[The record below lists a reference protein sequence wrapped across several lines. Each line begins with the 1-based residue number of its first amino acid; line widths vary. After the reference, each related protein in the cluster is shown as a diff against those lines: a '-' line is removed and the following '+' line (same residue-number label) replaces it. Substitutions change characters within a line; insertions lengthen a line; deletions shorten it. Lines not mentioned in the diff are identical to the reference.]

1 MSTLHRHFVVF
12 RDQPL
17 IYGRVPK
24 VANSSVKAA
33 LSKLLVGK
41 LSAAAERTQSD
52 GFWKR
57 GTNGETRMVTPGG
70 AWRMRK
76 EKFCFAFVRNP
87 FDRIVSCYGNKMLDE
102 KALTEPMAEAG
113 YRLNMSFADF
123 VDLTVSIP
131 DADLD
136 PHFMPQ
142 SQMLLFNGQLVP
154 RFVGHFEDLE
164 NQWERLRKRLS
175 TLHKVEAPSLP
186 KKNVRRSGDGADV
199 RSYFSSDDLIE
210 KVARKYQTDLD
221 VFYPG
226 LSPDRLIAGGFD
238 LPKIAR
244 PKPGARIDAS
254 GEDRKDP
261 PVPEEGVVSESAA

>member
-57 GTNGETRMVTPGG
+57 ETNGETRMVTPGG

-102 KALTEPMAEAG
+102 KALTEPMEKAG

-131 DADLD
+131 DAELD

-142 SQMLLFNGQLVP
+142 SEMLLFNGQLVP

-164 NQWERLRKRLS
+164 GQWGRLKRRLAK
-175 TLHKVEAPSLP
+175 LHKVEAPALP

-199 RSYFSSDDLIE
+199 RSYFTSDDLVE
-210 KVARKYQTDLD
+210 KIARKYRTDMD

-238 LPKIAR
+238 LPEIAR
-244 PKPGARIDAS
+244 PKAGERIDAS
-254 GEDRKDP
+254 GTDETT
-261 PVPEEGVVSESAA
+261 SSASKKGSAKAASA